1 MAVGAT
7 PRGSDN
13 IPLGCGLSPGDTTPQ
28 QIQLGAEYTDANSDI
43 SAPIMAA
50 LSGDSWEST
59 FSASYS
65 GLAGVA
71 GDLFVLGGSPT
82 AGRVVKLVKME
93 ISGLA
98 TTAASP
104 IIKLDKRSTADS
116 GGTKAT
122 AVTIAPHDSNQSI
135 AAATATVDA
144 YTAVP
149 TAGTSVGFLKAA
161 LLGCPV
167 AGATPTPVVWD
178 FTNSG
183 KAPVLRG
190 TAQQLVLT
198 LSAAPT
204 GGSIQIC
211 CTWTEK

>member
-50 LSGDSWEST
+50 LSGDTWKST

-65 GLAGVA
+65 GLAGVV
-71 GDLFVLGGSPT
+71 GDLFVLGGSST
-82 AGRVVKLVKME
+82 KTVKLVKME

-144 YTAVP
+144 YTAAP

-190 TAQQLVLT
+190 TAQQLVIT
-198 LSAAPT
+198 CSAVPT
-204 GGSIQIC
+204 SGSIQIC
-211 CTWTEK
+211 CTWSEE